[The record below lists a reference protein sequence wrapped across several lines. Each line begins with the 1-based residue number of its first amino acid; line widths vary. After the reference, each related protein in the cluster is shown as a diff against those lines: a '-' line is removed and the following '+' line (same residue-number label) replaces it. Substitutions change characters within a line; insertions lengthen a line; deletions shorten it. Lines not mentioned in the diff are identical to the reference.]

1 MWDPTLNPAYL
12 SLWHGEEKLEAIARD
27 PFEAQRGRVWLGV
40 MALES
45 LYDASL
51 REGTPSPANW
61 GKLLRKTMP
70 RIGRAADALRAV

>member
-1 MWDPTLNPAYL
+1 M
-12 SLWHGEEKLEAIARD
+12 
-27 PFEAQRGRVWLGV
+27 WLGV

-61 GKLLRKTMP
+61 GRLLRKTLP
-70 RIGRAADALRAV
+70 RIGRAVEALQDR

>member
-1 MWDPTLNPAYL
+1 
-12 SLWHGEEKLEAIARD
+12 
-27 PFEAQRGRVWLGV
+27 

-61 GKLLRKTMP
+61 GRLLRKTLP
-70 RIGRAADALRAV
+70 RIGRAMDALRTQ